1 MKEQAAAPTPAQQR
15 LTEAHAQLAFF
26 YFLPDPEQFA
36 CDHWCDER
44 VWQMVEAPVS
54 RDEFEQRAEL
64 GAGAHSLARQPAGRS
79 IGAVALACAQAT
91 SRSASRACRCCRA
104 KSMCRTRSTSCR

>member
-1 MKEQAAAPTPAQQR
+1 MKDAGKKPAKER
-15 LTEAHAQLAFF
+15 LADAHAQLAFF

-36 CDHWCDER
+36 WDHYCDER
-44 VWQMVEAPVS
+44 VWQMVKEPVS

-79 IGAVALACAQAT
+79 IGAVALAGAQAT
-91 SRSASRACRCCRA
+91 SRSALRACRRCCAR
-104 KSMCRTRSTSCR
+104 SPCRTRSTSCR